1 MNCFFAETQKRPCYV
16 FFGGEEGSIFEEWR
30 GRGGGGGGVSDEN
43 DDKFYLEVYLEKHQT
58 QPI

>member
-1 MNCFFAETQKRPCYV
+1 M
-16 FFGGEEGSIFEEWR
+16 
-30 GRGGGGGGVSDEN
+30 GRWGVGGGGGVSDEN